1 MKKKI
6 VTIGQRRIEV
16 DVIKD
21 INDIEPPIIIE
32 PLERTTKD
40 KIKNFKNNIINFI
53 DSIMFNDFTYK
64 ILSKYFK
71 E

>member
-1 MKKKI
+1 MRKKI
-6 VTIGQRRIEV
+6 VKIGQRRILV
-16 DVIKD
+16 DVIED
-21 INDIEPPIIIE
+21 INNIEPPLIIE

-40 KIKNFKNNIINFI
+40 KIKKFKKNISSFI
-53 DSIMFNDFTYK
+53 DSILFNDFTYK

>member
-6 VTIGQRRIEV
+6 VTIGQRRILV
-16 DVIKD
+16 DVIED
-21 INDIEPPIIIE
+21 INNIEPPIIIE

-40 KIKNFKNNIINFI
+40 KIKKFKKNISSFI
-53 DSIMFNDFTYK
+53 DSILFNDFTYK

>member
-6 VTIGQRRIEV
+6 VTIGQRRILV
-16 DVIKD
+16 DVIED
-21 INDIEPPIIIE
+21 INNIEPPIIIE

-40 KIKNFKNNIINFI
+40 KINKFKKNIISFI
-53 DSIMFNDFTYK
+53 DSIMFNDFTCK